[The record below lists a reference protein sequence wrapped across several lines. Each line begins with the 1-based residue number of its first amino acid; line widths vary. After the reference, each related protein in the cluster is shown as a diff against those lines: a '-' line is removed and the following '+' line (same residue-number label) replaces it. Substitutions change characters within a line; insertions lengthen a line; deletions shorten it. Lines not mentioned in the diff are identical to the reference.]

1 MTKLIRTSSCVVFKI
16 NNFYAFFGK
25 IIIIINISVLLLI
38 LFVLSLLSFN
48 IIIIIKSQCYENN
61 RVEMS

>member
-48 IIIIIKSQCYENN
+48 IIIIKSQCYENN

>member
-1 MTKLIRTSSCVVFKI
+1 ML
-16 NNFYAFFGK
+16 FFGK

-48 IIIIIKSQCYENN
+48 IIIISKSQCYENN
-61 RVEMS
+61 RAEMS